1 MLDDC
6 FQGILETG
14 LACLIRIALELS
26 LLISASLRSL
36 RLCGFQQALKRS
48 PQRRRER
55 RESAEEKPETKLF
68 HDKPWPKCPS
78 VVGYLSTPPSVLDR
92 YHSFSNGNS

>member
-48 PQRRRER
+48 PQRRRQR
-55 RESAEEKPETKLF
+55 RGKRPETKLF

-78 VVGYLSTPPSVLDR
+78 VVGYLSTVPSVLDR